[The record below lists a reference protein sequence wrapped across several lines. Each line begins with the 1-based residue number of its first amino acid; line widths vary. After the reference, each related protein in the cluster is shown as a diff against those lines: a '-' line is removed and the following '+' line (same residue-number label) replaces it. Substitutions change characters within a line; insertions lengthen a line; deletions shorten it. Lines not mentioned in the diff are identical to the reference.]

1 MNTIAKLGAFGAVL
15 GVTFAAALVTGA
27 AVGPIDT
34 AGGAHS
40 ANDGQQSNPTVAGTR
55 GLSVA
60 ENGFRLELESSTL
73 PADEPT
79 TLGLQIIG
87 PDERPVAAFDEL
99 HEREMHLILIS
110 RNLVDYRHVHPD
122 RDETGRWSIDL
133 APFAPGSYRVYTD
146 IHPTGSSNITLA
158 ADLAVAGETAAV
170 ALPAP
175 QLTQQVDGYEVTL
188 AGRPTTGE
196 VEIGFSVTAA
206 GNVVTPDPYLGAN
219 GHLIAIRAADLAFLH
234 VHPDEHQGDGEPGS
248 SVVFTSNFPTTGTY
262 RLFFD
267 FSVDGEVRTAAFT
280 IDVSS
285 PVEAMDLPTHSS
297 DDEHEEH

>member
-1 MNTIAKLGAFGAVL
+1 MNTIAKLSAFGAAL
-15 GVTFAAALVTGA
+15 GVIFAAALVTGA

-40 ANDGQQSNPTVAGTR
+40 ANDGQQSITTVAGTR

-60 ENGFRLELESSTL
+60 EDGYRLDLESSTL

-79 TLGLQIIG
+79 TLGLQIVG
-87 PDERPVAAFDEL
+87 SDGRPVTAFDEL
-99 HEREMHLILIS
+99 HEREMHLIMIS

-122 RDETGRWSIDL
+122 RDDSGRWSIDL
-133 APFAPGSYRVYTD
+133 APVAPGSYRVYTD
-146 IHPTGSSNITLA
+146 IHPTGASNITLA
-158 ADLAVAGETAAV
+158 ADLAIAGETAAV

-175 QLTQQVDGYEVTL
+175 QLTQLVDGYEVTL

-196 VEIGFSVTAA
+196 VDIGFSVTTA

-219 GHLIAIRAADLAFLH
+219 GHLIAIRAGDLAFLH
-234 VHPDEHQGDGEPGS
+234 VHPDEHLADGAPDS
-248 SVVFTSNFPTTGTY
+248 SVVFTSNFPTPGTY

-267 FSVDGEVRTAAFT
+267 FSVAGEVRTAAFT
-280 IDVSS
+280 VEVPS
-285 PVEAMDLPTHSS
+285 PVEAMDTPTDST
-297 DDEHEEH
+297 DDDHEEH